1 MMTPG
6 LSQESFLKLIDS
18 HKGII
23 VKIAATYCQETVG
36 RDDLIQEII
45 YTLWKNK
52 DKYKSGFK
60 FSTWM
65 YKVALNVA
73 ISFYRLSKKQ
83 RHIETTG
90 VLPEIITTGHQET
103 DITEQN
109 YKLLQTQISA
119 LNELDRALI
128 VLYFEERPYKEIA
141 EIMGITETNVATKL
155 SRIKLKITQQL
166 QHVKNVQ

>member
-1 MMTPG
+1 MTPG

-23 VKIAATYCQETVG
+23 VKIAATYCPDVVE

-45 YTLWKNK
+45 YMLWKNK
-52 DKYKSGFK
+52 DKYKAEFK

-83 RHIETTG
+83 KHIKTTAD
-90 VLPEIITTGHQET
+90 LPEIITAVHHE
-103 DITEQN
+103 DDMAEEN
-109 YKLLQTQISA
+109 YKLLQRQISS

-128 VLYFEERPYKEIA
+128 VLYFEERPYKEIG
-141 EIMGITETNVATKL
+141 EIMGITETNVATKV
-155 SRIKLKITQQL
+155 SRIKEKIRQQL
-166 QHVKNVQ
+166 QHFKNA